1 MSIVNLAKLNA
12 VGVDVAV
19 TTTSG
24 STAVQLP
31 YGASLIMVKN
41 VGANEAFIRGGNAT
55 VSVAS
60 ASAASGMSIP
70 AGAIEVFNAAG
81 FLMTYVAA
89 ICGTSTT
96 TLRVYPV
103 DGK

>member
-1 MSIVNLAKLNA
+1 MSTQNIAKLNA
-12 VGVDVAV
+12 PGVDVAV

-24 STAVQLP
+24 NTAVQLP
-31 YGASLIMVKN
+31 CGGSLIAIKN
-41 VGANEAFIRGGNAT
+41 VGANEAFVRGGGST

-60 ASAASGMSIP
+60 ASAASGMSVP
-70 AGAIEVFNAAG
+70 AGAIEVFETNGYAT
-81 FLMTYVAA
+81 TYVAA

>member
-1 MSIVNLAKLNA
+1 MSTQNIAKLNA

-24 STAVQLP
+24 GTAVQLP
-31 YGASLIMVKN
+31 FGGSLIMIKN
-41 VGANEAFIRGGNAT
+41 VGSNEAFVRGGGSN

-60 ASAASGMSIP
+60 ASAASGMSVP
-70 AGAIEVFNAAG
+70 AGAIEVFETNG
-81 FLMTYVAA
+81 YKTIYVAA
-89 ICGTSTT
+89 ICGAATT
-96 TLRVYPV
+96 TLRIYPV